1 LNIIKKE
8 IIIGI
13 IMNLEDFIKKVEVE
27 IEDLESGTLTA
38 DKDYREIEQWSS
50 MYALILIAMIDTEYD
65 VTLTGEDLKASI
77 TVRDL
82 YDIVKS
88 KR

>member
-1 LNIIKKE
+1 MDLN
-8 IIIGI
+8 
-13 IMNLEDFIKKVEVE
+13 DFVSKVEAE
-27 IEDLESGTLTA
+27 IEDLEVGSLTA

-65 VTLTGEDLKASI
+65 VTLSGEDLKQSK

-82 YDIVKS
+82 YEIVKS
-88 KR
+88 KL